1 MRQKLDL
8 TFVVNFIYL
17 LPEYLTI
24 FMIRCG
30 FGGPVGSCSCS
41 VISSPAVRALYI
53 VETRH
58 RVTVNGTGYGD
69 TGWTGDRRD
78 GIGMDGTTA
87 PPPP

>member
-1 MRQKLDL
+1 MI
-8 TFVVNFIYL
+8 IYGL
-17 LPEYLTI
+17 
-24 FMIRCG
+24 
-30 FGGPVGSCSCS
+30 GGCPVGSCSCS

-78 GIGMDGTTA
+78 GIGRVGPVGLLDPADVFTWGGGGQ
-87 PPPP
+87 